1 MELKAVDS
9 QVVTNRSRPRPRRA
23 WLSLRFKFVL
33 WVVSVVAYLCLALGF
48 LFVYLTQANTRAELY
63 ERGAAMAS
71 AIARESGG
79 LVSSGDHRAL
89 VALLRATVE
98 DDAVLFASIRDSRGE
113 VLASAGAVYE
123 PPMPRPGRTADAGV
137 RPRGEDARAEVMEI
151 IEPIVTQVAPPGA
164 TVAPARRGQSVQ
176 VGTVRLQL
184 STVGEGA
191 AGAVISRQLAPLML
205 VSCVL
210 SILGTVLVERKITRP
225 VHEMVQATKA
235 IASGDLSLRVT
246 SSSSDEFGELAE
258 SFNKMADALSLTLD
272 KLEEYSHR
280 LEEKV
285 YQRTKE
291 LEANTRALQ
300 KANAELEKLDG
311 LKTDFIS
318 NVSHELRTPLTS
330 IKAVAEILARQDQE
344 LPREKTLEFLNII
357 ESQTDRLTRLIGE
370 ILDLSH
376 IEHEGSTSAPQ
387 AIRLHDVISEAI
399 GSVRGIASE
408 RGVTIAA
415 DVPEDLPSAAAERDK
430 AIQVLINLLGN
441 ALKHTPEGCSITVSA
456 RLLEEEQIWRNSP
469 RPVSGIAV
477 SVADTGPG
485 IPLEQL
491 GAIFD
496 KFKQIKSAAWGKPV
510 GSGLGLSISREIVDR
525 FGGTIWAES
534 VPGAG
539 SVFHFTMD
547 VAEEA
552 LVQVA

>member
-1 MELKAVDS
+1 MELTAIDS
-9 QVVTNRSRPRPRRA
+9 QVVESRSKSRPRRA

-48 LFVYLTQANTRAELY
+48 LFVYLTQANTRTELY
-63 ERGAAMAS
+63 ERGSAMAS
-71 AIARESGG
+71 AIARESGE
-79 LVSSGDHRAL
+79 LVATGDHKAL

-98 DDAVLFASIRDSRGE
+98 DDAILFASIRDSRGR
-113 VLASAGAVYE
+113 VLASAGAVFE
-123 PPMPRPGRTADAGV
+123 PPIPHARDETDSDARPH
-137 RPRGEDARAEVMEI
+137 GEDALAEIMEI
-151 IEPIVTQVAPPGA
+151 VEPIPFQGPISPQAPGR
-164 TVAPARRGQSVQ
+164 APSVQ

-225 VHEMVQATKA
+225 VHEMVQATRA

-246 SSSSDEFGELAE
+246 ATSSDEFGELAE
-258 SFNKMADALSLTLD
+258 SFNKMADALSVTLD

-300 KANAELEKLDG
+300 KANAELEKLDS
-311 LKTDFIS
+311 LKSDFIS

-330 IKAVAEILARQDQE
+330 IKAVAEILATQDQE

-357 ESQTDRLTRLIGE
+357 ETQTDRLTRLIGE

-376 IEHEGSTSAPQ
+376 IEHESPTPAPE
-387 AIRLHDVISEAI
+387 AIRLQDVVSEAV
-399 GSVRGIASE
+399 GSVRGIAAE
-408 RGVTIAA
+408 RGVTITT
-415 DVPEDLPSAAAERDK
+415 DLPGDLPPAAAQRDK
-430 AIQVLINLLGN
+430 AIQILINLLGN
-441 ALKHTPEGCSITVSA
+441 ALKHTPEGCSISVSA
-456 RLLEEEQIWRNSP
+456 QLLEGERIWRNSP

-485 IPLEQL
+485 IPREQL

-496 KFKQIKSAAWGKPV
+496 KFKQIKSAAWGKPM

-525 FGGTIWAES
+525 LGGTIWAES
-534 VPGAG
+534 EPSVG
-539 SVFHFTMD
+539 SVFHFTVD
-547 VAEEA
+547 VAEEV
-552 LVQVA
+552 LEQVA